1 MSIRPVLMAVIAAS
15 LLLTGCAT
23 QPAAAPAVTGHSA
36 PKTSHK
42 VATKQS
48 HPIPYITSL
57 KPFKGHPLL
66 VDFFATSCMYCAYEA
81 TVDMPGLLTF
91 AKKHHITVL
100 AINGSATLGMG
111 SAGYT
116 PATGID
122 GTWTPTDSQAAL
134 YGNTVQWARKFH
146 LMPYVRFNSGEG
158 MAKEFHILHYGFP
171 TLLVFNASGKL
182 VKEWGGVQN
191 NATVE
196 SALLNLK

>member
-1 MSIRPVLMAVIAAS
+1 MSIRPLLTVAIGAL

-23 QPAAAPAVTGHSA
+23 QSAAAPAVTVQSA
-36 PKTSHK
+36 LTAQHK
-42 VATKQS
+42 VASRQS

-57 KPFKGHPLL
+57 DSFKGHPLL

-91 AKKHHITVL
+91 AKQHHITVL

-122 GTWTPTDSQAAL
+122 GTWTPTDNQATL
-134 YGNTVQWARKFH
+134 YSNTVQWARKFH
-146 LMPYVRFNSGEG
+146 LLPYVRFNSGEG

-171 TLLVFNASGKL
+171 TLLVFDARGKL

-196 SALLNLK
+196 SAFLKLQ